1 MPATF
6 SHYRH
11 IPALNEWLFAF
22 TARSRSDLEK
32 AARSYESIH
41 GGPGK
46 RFSVKPD
53 PDVPGFWMYCGACQT
68 EEQAKLALIFM
79 ENQLHEHLDVPP
91 SAMDDDSDFSDD

>member
-22 TARSRSDLEK
+22 TARSRSDLER

-41 GGPGK
+41 SGPGK
-46 RFSVKPD
+46 RFSIKPD

-68 EEQAKLALIFM
+68 EEQAKLALTFM
-79 ENQLHEHLDVPP
+79 ENQIHENIELPHNAL
-91 SAMDDDSDFSDD
+91 SDDSDFSDD